1 MLLPFRE
8 LLSKKK
14 VILASSSPRRKQAL
28 EITGVF
34 GNSNLS
40 IIPSTFAEDLSKNQ
54 FKSVSEYV
62 LETARGK
69 TIEVFEKCLKE
80 NKDFDLLIGADSVVA
95 LPEHPSKQRTLDE
108 RILEKPSNRD
118 HAYSILKSLSN
129 GKHSV
134 ITAVWIA
141 YKTNNNN
148 NTSQQKQYELISFH
162 EETIVQFVD
171 LEDSV
176 IFAYIDSGS
185 PFDKAGAYGIQDGMA
200 TSFVEKIDGCYHN
213 VTGFPLSRFCRELRK
228 LIVDGKFV

>member
-1 MLLPFRE
+1 MLLPFKE

-14 VILASSSPRRKQAL
+14 VILGSSSPRRKQAL

-40 IIPSTFAEDLSKNQ
+40 IIPSTFAEDLQKNQ
-54 FKSVSEYV
+54 FKSVSDYV
-62 LETARGK
+62 LETARRK
-69 TIEVFEKCLKE
+69 TVDVLEKCLNE
-80 NKDFDLLIGADSVVA
+80 NKQFDLLIGADSVVA
-95 LPEHPSKQRTLDE
+95 LPETKTNQSLNE
-108 RILEKPSNRD
+108 RILEKPNSRD
-118 HAYSILKSLSN
+118 HAFSILKSLSN

-141 YKTNNNN
+141 FKNNSTEKT
-148 NTSQQKQYELISFH
+148 ELISFF
-162 EETIVQFVD
+162 EETFVQFVD

-176 IFAYIDSGS
+176 IWAYIDSGS

-228 LIVDGKFV
+228 LIVDGKIIV